1 MPSFKINLFMFMFEK
16 FFDVPCEFRRMAC
29 QAATRFFTITL
40 ASPLC
45 LCLVVVSCAPNVAP
59 MRTTS
64 VGSYKIGT
72 PYFIRGVRYVPR
84 EDPSYDKV
92 GIASW
97 YGKKFHGRRT
107 ANGEIYDMN
116 ALTAAHPT
124 LPMPTRVRVTNL
136 ENGKQLVLRVND
148 RGPFVNGRI
157 IDVSRRAARLLGFER
172 QGTAKVRVEYLGQ
185 APFETFVARKPVTPG
200 KARTAA
206 AAAPQRKVKVTV
218 LKPPPWAPGA
228 AGARLLPVMKPVANK
243 DMVETVLPLS
253 TTDIFIQAGAFLD
266 PLNANRI
273 RTTLSSLGPVNVQA
287 DMIEGEQYYLV
298 RLGPMDSVKDAG
310 TKLAQLISMGHTQAH
325 ITIE

>member
-1 MPSFKINLFMFMFEK
+1 MFEK
-16 FFDVPCEFRRMAC
+16 FFDVSCEFRRRARR
-29 QAATRFFTITL
+29 AATRFFTITL

-45 LCLVVVSCAPNVAP
+45 LCLVVVSCAPNVVP
-59 MRTTS
+59 TRTTS

-136 ENGKQLVLRVND
+136 ENGKKLVLRVND

-172 QGTAKVRVEYLGQ
+172 QGTVKVRVEYVGQ
-185 APFETFVARKPVTPG
+185 APFETFVARTPVTPE

-206 AAAPQRKVKVTV
+206 AAAPQRKVEVTV
-218 LKPPPWAPGA
+218 LKSPPWAPGA
-228 AGARLLPVMKPVANK
+228 AGARLLPVMKPAAAK
-243 DMVETVLPLS
+243 AMVETVSTLS

-266 PLNANRI
+266 PLNANRM

-310 TKLAQLISMGHTQAH
+310 TKLAQLITMGHTQAH